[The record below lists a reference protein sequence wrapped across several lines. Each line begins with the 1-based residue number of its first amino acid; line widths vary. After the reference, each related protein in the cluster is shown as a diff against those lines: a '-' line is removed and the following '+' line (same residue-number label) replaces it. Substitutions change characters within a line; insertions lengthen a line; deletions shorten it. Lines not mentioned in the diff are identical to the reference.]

1 MQRAGLRRLL
11 GLRPAQVGSGFLS
24 PRPRLPRAT
33 ILSGRRNWSDS
44 LRFLQLPLPSVLLK
58 ETATPSGQRSE
69 GPRPAQ
75 SLRQWWGVGWA
86 PDPSH
91 EEKVGFLLL

>member
-1 MQRAGLRRLL
+1 MSSPGGFRFFKPAAP
-11 GLRPAQVGSGFLS
+11 PAQGNNTIRQKELVRFLEI
-24 PRPRLPRAT
+24 PAA
-33 ILSGRRNWSDS
+33 
-44 LRFLQLPLPSVLLK
+44 LQLPLPSVLLK
-58 ETATPSGQRSE
+58 ETATPGGQRSE
-69 GPRPAQ
+69 GPRPVQ